1 MIDQDF
7 ALNRHG
13 RCSDVRRWMQGKT
26 VAQPSGTSPYDPGC
40 VKTLRRITAPG
51 ILGPMAMRR
60 TKKRKI
66 LSSAR
71 HCDQIRFR
79 LRTAK
84 TKSGRFT
91 YPRRTAT
98 TNTMY
103 NSRYIDTVGQ
113 AAQLLTARLC
123 AGGKA
128 SSMNTRF
135 FSVAVVASIA
145 LLAGGVGRA
154 SASTCSAEYTAANGG
169 ATIAGAT
176 NIGTVQAG
184 CEIGPYFSTTTGV
197 GTNLGNTPASVSDSV
212 NPSIYEFTWGGGNLT
227 ILETLGNNG
236 IKNNINIE
244 LGLSTVTLNSNN
256 TLSSDIN
263 SVSIPYQ
270 SGPTTTGTY
279 VLNNYDLAAGTYVL
293 DTYLGSC
300 GAGQTCSDNDTSTDP
315 TYAVGFTPGLSA
327 TPLSAALPLFAGG
340 LGMIGL
346 LGARK
351 RRKAQA
357 A

>member
-1 MIDQDF
+1 M
-7 ALNRHG
+7 R
-13 RCSDVRRWMQGKT
+13 T
-26 VAQPSGTSPYDPGC
+26 
-40 VKTLRRITAPG
+40 RIFGLAV
-51 ILGPMAMRR
+51 I
-60 TKKRKI
+60 
-66 LSSAR
+66 
-71 HCDQIRFR
+71 
-79 LRTAK
+79 
-84 TKSGRFT
+84 
-91 YPRRTAT
+91 
-98 TNTMY
+98 
-103 NSRYIDTVGQ
+103 
-113 AAQLLTARLC
+113 
-123 AGGKA
+123 A
-128 SSMNTRF
+128 S
-135 FSVAVVASIA
+135 VA
-145 LLAGGVGRA
+145 LLAGSSGRA
-154 SASTCSAEYTAANGG
+154 SATTCSSEYAGSNGG
-169 ATIAGAT
+169 TTIAGAT
-176 NIGTVQAG
+176 NIGSVSSG
-184 CEIGPYFSTTTGV
+184 CEIGPYFSTTAGV
-197 GTNLGNTPASVSDSV
+197 GTNLGNTPASVNDSA

-244 LGLSTVTLNSNN
+244 LGLSTDTLNSNN

-279 VLNNYDLAAGTYVL
+279 VLNNYDLAANTYVL

-315 TYAVGFTPGLSA
+315 TYAVGFTPDVST
-327 TPLSAALPLFAGG
+327 TPLPAALPLFAGG